1 MIQPELK
8 VTGYRGVWS
17 ESLNEDIS
25 ISFAIAFALFTK
37 SDSGKENPTILIG
50 RDGRESGQTIANA
63 IIPEIEKLGVNVIYG
78 DVLPTPTIMLSVKEK
93 GYDGAIIITA
103 SHNPIKYNGLKFV
116 TKGARMTNESEVE
129 KIKSFLTSERE
140 NVVLKSSSENIVLGG
155 LVGATANNTE
165 EIFHQK
171 NLRASQNNI
180 SEELIKIHVDKIL
193 ANIDVEKIRARKFKV
208 AVDMINASACVIDP
222 YLFEKL
228 GVEYVALN
236 DTPNGKFAH
245 EPEPI
250 EQNLKDIC
258 ALMKENKCD
267 VGFAHDP
274 DADRLVIIDEYG
286 DYISEEYTL
295 GFGIENVMPKN
306 PNRNVVVNMS
316 TSQMSADITEKY
328 GGTCYRTKVGEANV
342 FAGID
347 EHDAIIGGEGGS
359 GCIYP
364 TINNCRDGFVS
375 MTLALELLAT
385 RNCTVNEMVNI
396 LPKYFMKKDK
406 WSVEGKNTLEL
417 YEKLKNHFSNGKFNT
432 LDGLRIDFEDQS
444 WIHLRP
450 SNTEPI
456 IRLMGEA
463 KNPKRV
469 EELFIEAEKVIS

>member
-1 MIQPELK
+1 MIKPELK
-8 VTGYRGVWS
+8 VTGYRGVWG
-17 ESLNEDIS
+17 ETLNEEIS
-25 ISFAIAFALFTK
+25 ISFATAFAMFTK
-37 SDSGKENPTILIG
+37 ADSGKENPTILIG
-50 RDGRESGQTIANA
+50 RDGRESGETIANA

-129 KIKSFLTSERE
+129 KIKSFLE
-140 NVVLKSSSENIVLGG
+140 NKNGNIIPGSLAQDDGPSRSNFQQKIM
-155 LVGATANNTE
+155 GADG
-165 EIFHQK
+165 
-171 NLRASQNNI
+171 NNI
-180 SEELIKIHVDKIL
+180 SSELIKIHVNKIL
-193 ANIDVEKIRARKFKV
+193 ENINVEAIRARKFKI

-228 GVEYVALN
+228 EVEYVALN

-274 DADRLVIIDEYG
+274 DADRLVIIDENG

-295 GFGIENVMPKN
+295 GFGIENVMSKN

-342 FAGID
+342 FAGLD
-347 EHDAIIGGEGGS
+347 EHNAIIGGEGTS

-375 MTLALELLAT
+375 MTLTLELLAT
-385 RNCTVNEMVNI
+385 RNITVSELVNT
-396 LPKYFMKKDK
+396 LPKYLMKKDK
-406 WSVEGKNTLEL
+406 WSVEGKNLPEL
-417 YEKLKNHFSNGKFNT
+417 YEKLKVHFSNGKFNT
-432 LDGLRIDFEDQS
+432 LDGLRVDFPDQS

-450 SNTEPI
+450 SLTEPI
-456 IRLMGEA
+456 IRMFGEA
-463 KNPKRV
+463 KTEERL
-469 EELFIEAEKVIS
+469 EELYEEAKKIIS

>member
-8 VTGYRGVWS
+8 VTGYRGVWG

-25 ISFAIAFALFTK
+25 ISFATAFALFTK

-93 GYDGAIIITA
+93 GYDGGIIITA

-129 KIKSFLTSERE
+129 KIKNFLE
-140 NVVLKSSSENIVLGG
+140 NKSGNIAPGSLAQDDGPSRSKIQQDFMCADGSNVS
-155 LVGATANNTE
+155 
-165 EIFHQK
+165 IFV
-171 NLRASQNNI
+171 
-180 SEELIKIHVDKIL
+180 KIHVDKIL

-274 DADRLVIIDEYG
+274 DADRLVIIDENG

-295 GFGIENVMPKN
+295 GFGIENVMLKN

-385 RNCTVNEMVNI
+385 RNCTVSEMVNV

-417 YEKLKNHFSNGKFNT
+417 YEKLKTHFSNGKFNT

>member
-8 VTGYRGVWS
+8 VTGYRGVWG

-25 ISFAIAFALFTK
+25 ISFATAFALFTK

-93 GYDGAIIITA
+93 GYDGGIIITA

-129 KIKSFLTSERE
+129 KIKSFLE
-140 NVVLKSSSENIVLGG
+140 NKNGNIIPGSLAQDDGPSRSNFQQKIM
-155 LVGATANNTE
+155 GADG
-165 EIFHQK
+165 
-171 NLRASQNNI
+171 NNI
-180 SEELIKIHVDKIL
+180 SSELIKIHVNKIL
-193 ANIDVEKIRARKFKV
+193 ENINVEAIRARKFKI

-228 GVEYVALN
+228 EVEYVALN

-274 DADRLVIIDEYG
+274 DADRLVIIDENG

-295 GFGIENVMPKN
+295 GFGIENVMSKN

-385 RNCTVNEMVNI
+385 RNSTVSEMVNI

-417 YEKLKNHFSNGKFNT
+417 YEKLKTHFSNGKFNT

>member
-8 VTGYRGVWS
+8 VTGYRGVWG

-25 ISFAIAFALFTK
+25 ISFATAFALFTK
-37 SDSGKENPTILIG
+37 SDSGKKNPTILIG
-50 RDGRESGQTIANA
+50 RDGRESGETIANA

-78 DVLPTPTIMLSVKEK
+78 DILPTPTIMLSVKEK

-129 KIKSFLTSERE
+129 KIKSFLE
-140 NVVLKSSSENIVLGG
+140 NKNGNIIPGSLAQDDGPSRSNFQQKIM
-155 LVGATANNTE
+155 GADG
-165 EIFHQK
+165 
-171 NLRASQNNI
+171 NNI
-180 SEELIKIHVDKIL
+180 SSELIKIHVNKIL
-193 ANIDVEKIRARKFKV
+193 ENINVEAIRARKFKI

-228 GVEYVALN
+228 EVEYVALN

-274 DADRLVIIDEYG
+274 DADRLVIIDENG

-295 GFGIENVMPKN
+295 GFGIENVMSKN

-385 RNCTVNEMVNI
+385 RNSTVSEMVNI

-417 YEKLKNHFSNGKFNT
+417 YEKLKTHFSNGKFNT

>member
-8 VTGYRGVWS
+8 VTGYRGVWG

-25 ISFAIAFALFTK
+25 ISFGAAFASFTK
-37 SDSGKENPTILIG
+37 VDSGKENPTILIG
-50 RDGRESGQTIANA
+50 RDGRESGESIANA

-140 NVVLKSSSENIVLGG
+140 NVVPGTLSQRDGARREIFQQENIRGDG
-155 LVGATANNTE
+155 
-165 EIFHQK
+165 
-171 NLRASQNNI
+171 NNI
-180 SEELIKIHVDKIL
+180 SSELINIHINKIL
-193 ANIDVEKIRARKFKV
+193 ENIDVEKIRARKFKI

-274 DADRLVIIDEYG
+274 DADRLVIIDENG

-295 GFGIENVMPKN
+295 GFGIENVMSKN

-385 RNCTVNEMVNI
+385 RNSTVSEMVNI

-417 YEKLKNHFSNGKFNT
+417 YEKLKTHFPNAKYNM
-432 LDGLRIDFEDQS
+432 LDGIRLDFPDQS
-444 WIHLRP
+444 WIHMRP

-456 IRLMGEA
+456 IRMFGEA
-463 KNPKRV
+463 KTSERL
-469 EELFIEAEKVIS
+469 EELYAEAKKIIS